1 VEAASSTGAL
11 PALRGIADPV
21 AHRLVASGSDLA
33 LVVDG
38 GGQVVDL
45 WLGDAIEAHPGWQGL
60 LGRPWSD
67 TVLEDSKRK
76 VEQLLWQAQH
86 SETARARE
94 INQRVDGVGSVPIRF
109 SGARGEEDH
118 VVLLGRDLRP
128 LAELQQRMVS
138 AQQGMDLEYRRLRQA
153 DTRYRV
159 LFRVSGE
166 AVLIVDG
173 ADKTIVEANP
183 AAGTMFGAPV
193 QALKGRE
200 IFELFSADSRDELL
214 GLAGAV
220 EAGARQ
226 HDVTVALDEAGKV
239 EVAASATTF
248 RQSGSVYLLFRI
260 QRPGLTTSSS
270 ARAARLLTILETL
283 PDGFV
288 VTTEDLRIIAAN
300 SGFCELA
307 QVANEAMALDADLGQ
322 WVGRPGVDLNIIVAN
337 LKEHGVVRN
346 LSTIVRGDL
355 GLEQEAVVTAVSA
368 LDGKVPCFGFTIR
381 PVSSRMAEPQVST
394 FLPRSVDKLRALV
407 GRVSLKEIVRE
418 STDLIERLCIE
429 AALDVS
435 GNNRAAAAQLLGLS
449 RQSLYSKLRR
459 HGLAEFPS
467 S

>member
-1 VEAASSTGAL
+1 
-11 PALRGIADPV
+11 
-21 AHRLVASGSDLA
+21 
-33 LVVDG
+33 
-38 GGQVVDL
+38 
-45 WLGDAIEAHPGWQGL
+45 
-60 LGRPWSD
+60 
-67 TVLEDSKRK
+67 
-76 VEQLLWQAQH
+76 
-86 SETARARE
+86 
-94 INQRVDGVGSVPIRF
+94 
-109 SGARGEEDH
+109 
-118 VVLLGRDLRP
+118 
-128 LAELQQRMVS
+128 
-138 AQQGMDLEYRRLRQA
+138 
-153 DTRYRV
+153 
-159 LFRVSGE
+159 
-166 AVLIVDG
+166 
-173 ADKTIVEANP
+173 
-183 AAGTMFGAPV
+183 
-193 QALKGRE
+193 
-200 IFELFSADSRDELL
+200 
-214 GLAGAV
+214 
-220 EAGARQ
+220 
-226 HDVTVALDEAGKV
+226 
-239 EVAASATTF
+239 
-248 RQSGSVYLLFRI
+248 
-260 QRPGLTTSSS
+260 
-270 ARAARLLTILETL
+270 
-283 PDGFV
+283 V